1 MNKFQI
7 SFAAGLMAIALSSLA
22 SAKDA
27 NVEREVT
34 VYYDE
39 VKMASDR
46 DADRLYRK
54 LRTASRDVCGQANS
68 RSLRERAEFTS
79 CYTQALEGAVLKVN
93 RSAVTALHQRA
104 TKNANA
110 S

>member
-7 SFAAGLMAIALSSLA
+7 SFAAGLMAIALSPLA
-22 SAKDA
+22 SAKDVG
-27 NVEREVT
+27 VEREVT

-46 DADRLYRK
+46 EADALYRK
-54 LRTASRDVCGQANS
+54 LRTASRDVCGQEG
-68 RSLRERAEFTS
+68 RSLRERAGFNA
-79 CYTQALEGAVLKVN
+79 CYSQALAGAVVKVN
-93 RSAVTALHQRA
+93 RSAVTALHERA
-104 TKNANA
+104 TKAAKA